1 MKHGILQVFKVVLL
15 YYRRKT
21 ETTHFVGCL
30 FWLCNEGGGHIGL
43 NQRQKLFASEYIK
56 LGNATQAAINAG
68 YSEKTAGRIAGQN
81 LKKLEIKRFIQA
93 EVEKMHDEN
102 IMDAKEALSIL
113 SDIARG
119 KRDEE
124 VLMMNPLTG
133 EVERPMKK
141 ADNNT
146 VIKAIVE
153 ILKRYPTAKQSEK
166 LELEIRKLR
175 EQLDSGVEGT
185 MNVNIINAWED
196 TPNDDDW
203 YSEERQ
209 P

>member
-1 MKHGILQVFKVVLL
+1 MVLL
-15 YYRRKT
+15 YYRR
-21 ETTHFVGCL
+21 EFRDSS
-30 FWLCNEGGGHIGL
+30 LCGLSFLIRNEGGGHIGL

-81 LKKLEIKRFIQA
+81 LKKLEIKSYIDA
-93 EVEKMHDEN
+93 EVEKMHSEN

-124 VLMMNPLTG
+124 VLMMNPVTG
-133 EVERPMKK
+133 EVERVTKK

-146 VIKAIVE
+146 VIKAITE

-196 TPNDDDW
+196 IPNDND
-203 YSEERQ
+203 
-209 P
+209 